1 MKNLKAVKYAY
12 SIFACALIAFGLAVL
27 LKGWFPAEPFML
39 FGGILMIGFGA
50 IRILGYCSK
59 DALQLAFQFDLFL
72 GIASAVLGCYMIW
85 DTQAAGHIVMVLGVF
100 FLIDA
105 LSKIQTASDAR
116 RIGVERWWL
125 ILGVALVAN
134 VALFI
139 VFFFDLDGKL
149 LFNVVEPFLKKHYD
163 DMERKDT
170 LQMPY
175 DMDKY
180 PKYDY

>member
-1 MKNLKAVKYAY
+1 MKKCK
-12 SIFACALIAFGLAVL
+12 CKFGRFL
-27 LKGWFPAEPFML
+27 LKL
-39 FGGILMIGFGA
+39 
-50 IRILGYCSK
+50 
-59 DALQLAFQFDLFL
+59 
-72 GIASAVLGCYMIW
+72 
-85 DTQAAGHIVMVLGVF
+85 
-100 FLIDA
+100 
-105 LSKIQTASDAR
+105 
-116 RIGVERWWL
+116 
-125 ILGVALVAN
+125 LGVALVAN

-170 LQMPY
+170 IQMPY